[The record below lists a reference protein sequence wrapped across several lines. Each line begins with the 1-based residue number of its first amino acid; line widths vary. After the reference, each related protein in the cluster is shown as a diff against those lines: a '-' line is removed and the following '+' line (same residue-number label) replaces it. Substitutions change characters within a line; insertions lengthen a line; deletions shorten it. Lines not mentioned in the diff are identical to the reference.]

1 MTKTRKKSR
10 ILSEVREA
18 AQDLHDIG
26 VIDDTTMRR
35 FDTLCLPEVPHY
47 SPADIKRIRKA
58 SRASQ
63 GVFAAYL
70 NVSKATVTA
79 WEQGL
84 KEPSGMGLK
93 LLNLVDRKG
102 IGALG

>member
-1 MTKTRKKSR
+1 MTTNNKKSR
-10 ILSEVREA
+10 ILAEVREA

-26 VIDDTTMRR
+26 VIDVTTMRK
-35 FDTLCLPEVPHY
+35 FDALCLPEVPRY

-58 SRASQ
+58 NRASQ

-93 LLNLVDRKG
+93 LLNIVDRKG
-102 IGALG
+102 INALR

>member
-1 MTKTRKKSR
+1 MTKKKSR
-10 ILSEVREA
+10 LLSEVREA
-18 AQDLHDIG
+18 AQDLHNIG
-26 VIDDTTMRR
+26 VIDVTTMRK
-35 FDTLCLPEVPHY
+35 FDALCLPEVPRY
-47 SPADIKRIRKA
+47 SPADIKRIRTA
-58 SRASQ
+58 NRASQ

-93 LLNLVDRKG
+93 LLNIVERKG

>member
-1 MTKTRKKSR
+1 MRKPKASR
-10 ILSEVREA
+10 ILDEVHGA
-18 AQDLHDIG
+18 AKDLRAAG
-26 VIDDTTMRR
+26 VLEIATMRE
-35 FDTLCLPEVPHY
+35 FDALCLPEIPRY
-47 SPADIKRIRKA
+47 TATDIKRIRKA
-58 SRASQ
+58 NRASQ

-93 LLNLVDRKG
+93 LLNIIERKG
-102 IGALG
+102 ISALS

>member
-1 MTKTRKKSR
+1 MAKNKKSR
-10 ILSEVREA
+10 ILSEAREA
-18 AQDLHDIG
+18 AKDLYEVG
-26 VIDDTTMRR
+26 AIDVATMRE
-35 FDTLCLPEVPHY
+35 FDALCLPQVPRY
-47 SPADIKRIRKA
+47 TAADIKRIRHA
-58 SRASQ
+58 NRASQ

-93 LLNLVDRKG
+93 LLNIVDRKG
-102 IGALG
+102 IGALA

>member
-1 MTKTRKKSR
+1 MAKIKKESR

-18 AQDLHDIG
+18 AKELQDAGAIS
-26 VIDDTTMRR
+26 VATMRE
-35 FDTLCLPEVPHY
+35 FDALCLPEVPHY
-47 SPADIKRIRKA
+47 TPADIKRIRKA
-58 SRASQ
+58 NRTSQ

-79 WEQGL
+79 WEQGV
-84 KEPSGMGLK
+84 KEPSSMGLK

-102 IGALG
+102 ISALA

>member
-1 MTKTRKKSR
+1 MVKQKKSR
-10 ILSEVREA
+10 ILTEVHETAR
-18 AQDLHDIG
+18 DLHKAG
-26 VIDDTTMRR
+26 AIDMATMRE
-35 FDTLCLPEVPHY
+35 FDALCLPPVPHY
-47 SPADIKRIRKA
+47 TADDIKRIRKA

-79 WEQGL
+79 WEQGA
-84 KEPSGMGLK
+84 KEPSNMGHK

-102 IGALG
+102 ISALA

>member
-1 MTKTRKKSR
+1 MAKKKSR
-10 ILSEVREA
+10 LLSEVREA
-18 AQDLHDIG
+18 AQDLRDIG
-26 VIDDTTMRR
+26 VIDVTTMRK
-35 FDTLCLPEVPHY
+35 FDALRLPAVPRY
-47 SPADIKRIRKA
+47 SAADIKRIRKA
-58 SRASQ
+58 NRASQ

-84 KEPSGMGLK
+84 KEPSAMGLK
-93 LLNLVDRKG
+93 LLNIVERKG

>member
-1 MTKTRKKSR
+1 MAKKKQSR

-18 AQDLHDIG
+18 AQDLHNIG
-26 VIDDTTMRR
+26 VIDVTTMRR
-35 FDTLCLPEVPHY
+35 FDALCLPDVPRY

-58 SRASQ
+58 TRASQ

-70 NVSKATVTA
+70 NVSKATITA
-79 WEQGL
+79 WEQGV
-84 KEPSGMGLK
+84 KEPSAMGLK
-93 LLNLVDRKG
+93 LLNIVERKG

>member
-1 MTKTRKKSR
+1 MPR
-10 ILSEVREA
+10 
-18 AQDLHDIG
+18 
-26 VIDDTTMRR
+26 
-35 FDTLCLPEVPHY
+35 Y

-58 SRASQ
+58 NRTSQ

-93 LLNLVDRKG
+93 LLNIVERKG
-102 IGALG
+102 IGALE

>member
-1 MTKTRKKSR
+1 MTRKKKSR
-10 ILSEVREA
+10 LLSEVREA
-18 AQDLHDIG
+18 AQDLHSIG
-26 VIDDTTMRR
+26 VIDVTTMRK
-35 FDTLCLPEVPHY
+35 FDALCLPEAPRY

-58 SRASQ
+58 NRASQ

-84 KEPSGMGLK
+84 KDPSGMGLK
-93 LLNLVDRKG
+93 LLNIVERKG

>member
-1 MTKTRKKSR
+1 MTRKKKSR
-10 ILSEVREA
+10 LLSEVREA
-18 AQDLHDIG
+18 AQHLDGIG
-26 VIDDTTMRR
+26 VIDVTTMRK
-35 FDTLCLPEVPHY
+35 FDALCLPEVPRY

-58 SRASQ
+58 NRASQ

-84 KEPSGMGLK
+84 KDPSGMGLK
-93 LLNLVDRKG
+93 LLNIVERKG

>member
-1 MTKTRKKSR
+1 MTKRKNSR
-10 ILSEVREA
+10 ILSDVREA
-18 AQDLHDIG
+18 AHDLRNIG
-26 VIDDTTMRR
+26 VIDITTMRR
-35 FDTLCLPEVPHY
+35 FDALCLPEVPRY

-58 SRASQ
+58 NRASQ

-93 LLNLVDRKG
+93 LLNIVERKG

>member
-1 MTKTRKKSR
+1 MAKKKKSR
-10 ILSEVREA
+10 SLSEVREA

-26 VIDDTTMRR
+26 VIDVTTMRK
-35 FDTLCLPEVPHY
+35 FDALCLPEIPRY
-47 SPADIKRIRKA
+47 SPADIKRIRKKN
-58 SRASQ
+58 RASQ

-84 KEPSGMGLK
+84 KEPSAMGLK
-93 LLNLVDRKG
+93 LLNIVERKG

>member
-1 MTKTRKKSR
+1 MVMKKKRR
-10 ILSEVREA
+10 ILDEVREA
-18 AQDLHDIG
+18 AQDLHNIG
-26 VIDDTTMRR
+26 VIDVTTLRK
-35 FDTLCLPEVPHY
+35 FDMLCLPEVPRY

-58 SRASQ
+58 NRASQ

-70 NVSKATVTA
+70 NVSKATVTS

-93 LLNLVDRKG
+93 LLNIVERKG

>member
-1 MTKTRKKSR
+1 MTNKKKSR
-10 ILSEVREA
+10 LLSEVREA

-26 VIDDTTMRR
+26 VIDVTTMRK
-35 FDTLCLPEVPHY
+35 FDALCLPEVPRY

-58 SRASQ
+58 NRASQ
-63 GVFAAYL
+63 GIFAAYL

-93 LLNLVDRKG
+93 LLNIVERKG
-102 IGALG
+102 IGVLG

>member
-1 MTKTRKKSR
+1 MAKNKKKSR
-10 ILSEVREA
+10 ILSEVHEA
-18 AQDLHDIG
+18 AQDLRDIG
-26 VIDDTTMRR
+26 AIDVATMRQ
-35 FDTLCLPEVPHY
+35 FDALCLPEVPRY

-58 SRASQ
+58 NRASQ

-93 LLNLVDRKG
+93 LLNIVDRKG
-102 IGALG
+102 ISTLA

>member
-1 MTKTRKKSR
+1 MTKKKTSR
-10 ILSEVREA
+10 LLNEVREA
-18 AQDLHDIG
+18 AQDLHSIG
-26 VIDDTTMRR
+26 VVDVTTMRK
-35 FDTLCLPEVPHY
+35 FDALCLPEVPRY

-58 SRASQ
+58 NRASQ

-93 LLNLVDRKG
+93 LLNIVERKG
-102 IGALG
+102 IGTLG